1 MPRFDLYFVQFYP
14 DGTLSMNARYLFILL
29 CATQITC
36 TQAEIYKYTDPDG
49 HVTYSSTPI
58 KGAKKL
64 DLDSEPTPQT
74 PSRSSDLRGSNF
86 PKVDSETQKN
96 RDETRR
102 KILEDEL
109 ASEAKLLAEAR
120 QNLKDGMD
128 KPEVYRGQ
136 DGKTY
141 RNVAKYNEKI
151 SELES
156 EVTLHEKNIDALRTE
171 LANLK

>member
-1 MPRFDLYFVQFYP
+1 
-14 DGTLSMNARYLFILL
+14 MNARYLFILL

-64 DLDSEPTPQT
+64 DLDSEPTPQM

-86 PKVDSETQKN
+86 PKIDSETQKS

-136 DGKTY
+136 DGKIY

>member
-1 MPRFDLYFVQFYP
+1 MLAMIV
-14 DGTLSMNARYLFILL
+14 RYLFILL
-29 CATQITC
+29 CTTQIFC
-36 TQAEIYKYTDPDG
+36 AQAEIYKYTDPDG

-64 DLDSEPTPQT
+64 DLGPLTATPA
-74 PSRSSDLRGSNF
+74 PAAGSRSSEEGARVTF
-86 PKVDSETQKN
+86 PRIDSETQKN

-120 QNLKDGMD
+120 QNLKDGQD
-128 KPEVYRGQ
+128 NPEVFRGQ
-136 DGKTY
+136 DGKIY
-141 RNVAKYNEKI
+141 RNVAKYNEKV
-151 SELES
+151 SQLES
-156 EVTLHEKNIDALRTE
+156 EVALHEKNIDALRTE